1 MKLLTA
7 TNRYYLGLSVGL
19 FVLCGLLFY
28 EGLQRALRHE
38 VDEQLLN
45 QQAFILRKAKLSG
58 TASVLPFAEPPR
70 IYRTRPPKLGF
81 SDTLLLDV
89 LDQALVPHRQ
99 LAFAVPEPTGTR
111 WVTLRKSLL
120 ETEDILELVVA
131 VLGLMLAL
139 LLLGVVGLNR
149 WLAGRLWAP
158 FRHTLVALRH
168 YDLAQHQPLRLPNSS
183 IAEFAELNQALTQ
196 MSARL
201 EADYQTLK
209 EFTENA
215 AHETQTPLAIMQ
227 AKLEQLMQLP
237 ASADPA
243 AAPLLGDLYGA
254 TLRLSRL
261 HQGLTLL
268 SKIENRQ
275 FPGAVPIRLDQL
287 LTEKLHHLR
296 DFTEAKELQVTLALP
311 SVPTLHLH
319 PALADSLVGNLLQ
332 NAVRHNL
339 RGGELR
345 VTLTAEALEVLN
357 SGPALPSGN
366 HPEQFFERFRKL
378 RNTSDSPGLGL
389 SIVQQICA
397 YYSFG
402 LSYQVTSEPVRHVV
416 RVRF

>member
-7 TNRYYLGLSVGL
+7 TNRYYLGLSAGL

-28 EGLQRALRHE
+28 GGLQRALRHE

-45 QQAFILRKAKLSG
+45 QQAFILRRAQRSG
-58 TASVLPFAEPPR
+58 TASALPFAEPPT
-70 IYRTRPPKLGF
+70 IHRTRPTRLGF
-81 SDTLLLDV
+81 SDTLLLDM

-99 LAFAVPEPTGTR
+99 FVFAVPDPDGTR

-120 ETEDILELVVA
+120 ETQDILKLVVA

-149 WLAGRLWAP
+149 WLAGRLWSP
-158 FRHTLVALRH
+158 FRHTLAALRH
-168 YDLAQHQPLRLPNSS
+168 YDLAQHQPLRLPASS
-183 IAEFAELNQALTQ
+183 IAEFAELNLALTQ

-201 EADYQTLK
+201 EADYRTLK

-237 ASADPA
+237 ALADPA

-275 FPGAVPIRLDQL
+275 FPGALPVRLDQL

-296 DFTEAKELQVTLALP
+296 DFIEAKELQVTVMMP
-311 SVPTLHLH
+311 SIPTLHLH

-332 NAVRHNL
+332 NAVKHNL

-345 VTLTAEALEVLN
+345 VTLTAEALEVEN
-357 SGPALPSGN
+357 CGPALPTDN
-366 HPEQFFERFRKL
+366 PEQFFERFRKL
-378 RNTSDSPGLGL
+378 RTTSDSPGLGL
-389 SIVQQICA
+389 SIVQQVCQ
-397 YYSFG
+397 YYGFA
-402 LSYQVTSEPVRHVV
+402 LSYRVTPAPVRHLL

>member
-7 TNRYYLGLSVGL
+7 TNRYSLGLSVWL
-19 FVLCGLLFY
+19 FLLCGLLFY
-28 EGLQRALRHE
+28 GGLQRALRHE

-45 QQAFILRKAKLSG
+45 QQAFILRKAKLNG
-58 TASVLPFAEPPR
+58 TASTLPFAEPPT
-70 IYRTRPPKLGF
+70 IHGTRPAKLGF
-81 SDTLLLDV
+81 SDTLVLDI
-89 LDQALVPHRQ
+89 LDQARVPHRQ
-99 LAFAVPEPTGTR
+99 LTFAVPAPDGTR

-120 ETEDILELVVA
+120 ETQDILQLVVA

-158 FRHTLVALRH
+158 FRHTLNALRH
-168 YDLAQHQPLRLPNSS
+168 YELAQHQPLRLPTST

-201 EADYQTLK
+201 EADYRTLK

-237 ASADPA
+237 ALADPT

-275 FPGAVPIRLDQL
+275 FPGAVAVRLDQI

-296 DFTEAKELQVTLALP
+296 DFIEAKELQVSLAMP
-311 SVPTLHLH
+311 GTPTLHLH

-332 NAVRHNL
+332 NAVKHNL
-339 RGGELR
+339 PGGELR
-345 VTLTAEALEVLN
+345 VTLTAQALAVEN
-357 SGPALPSGN
+357 SGPALPNGN
-366 HPEQFFERFRKL
+366 PEQFFGRFRKL
-378 RNTSDSPGLGL
+378 RSTSDSPGLGL
-389 SIVQQICA
+389 SIVQQICQ
-397 YYSFG
+397 YYGFQ
-402 LSYQVTSEPVRHVV
+402 LSYRITQEPTRHIL
-416 RVRF
+416 RIRF